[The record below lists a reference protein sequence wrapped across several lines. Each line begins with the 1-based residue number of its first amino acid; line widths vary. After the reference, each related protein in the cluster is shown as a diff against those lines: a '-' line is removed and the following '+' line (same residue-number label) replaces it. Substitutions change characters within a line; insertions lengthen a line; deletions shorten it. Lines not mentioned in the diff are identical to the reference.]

1 MSDSKASNPHPFKT
15 AAGAAAAVARLTP
28 STQALQQALYTNT
41 FSNNAQ
47 QNFTQSIHNP
57 TTSHPMFR
65 PTARNAGQG
74 SQQDT
79 PVATNFQ
86 AQIETR
92 HPSNSSTNW
101 QQAAAPP
108 LPHQTQPG
116 ASPNGPPNPNDT
128 SITNTYASNTNQT
141 GPTTFPTHSGPP
153 YATERLQ
160 Q

>member
-15 AAGAAAAVARLTP
+15 AAGAAAEVALLTP
-28 STQALQQALYTNT
+28 RTQALRQALYTNT
-41 FSNNAQ
+41 SSNNAQ
-47 QNFTQSIHNP
+47 QNFTRSIRNP

-86 AQIETR
+86 AQIENR

-101 QQAAAPP
+101 RQAAAPP
-108 LPHQTQPG
+108 LPHR
-116 ASPNGPPNPNDT
+116 
-128 SITNTYASNTNQT
+128 TNLALPQT
-141 GPTTFPTHSGPP
+141 GRPTQMTH
-153 YATERLQ
+153 LCQ
-160 Q
+160 QLNCCLPK